1 MARTLPSLLAV
12 VLVVGP
18 AKGGSSALGPYD
30 RQVAAH
36 TAKLRAE
43 SPSARAKAA
52 EALGFLRAYAA
63 GAALVA
69 RLRDEAPEVRR
80 QAAMALAWCGG
91 RTALPPLLAT
101 LDDADWVTRQAAH
114 VALTN
119 LTGMEFPFD
128 AFASKETR
136 RTQATAWREW
146 WAAVPTGQPPAEVLK
161 LLGDVKVSAGAT
173 RPPEGG
179 TTNGLARGAVTVSST
194 YKGPP
199 ESLRDGQLGPG
210 FWQTKLVPFPQW
222 VVVDL
227 GQPRKVGRVAV
238 HQHGPTFV
246 MTDCELATGL
256 DGKAYDTV
264 VRRREATPVKWE
276 TKFPA
281 REVRYVRVTSHASK
295 NPTYPTT
302 FLEIEVD
309 GDPPP
314 TPSAPSPVTG
324 HASRVMSES
333 AWRFERGLRALG
345 VLGGKGAS
353 RTILS
358 ALGPSP
364 STALHMQPAVRAGIR
379 SLGRLREEEGFQALV
394 ALLGN
399 LTYARNAAEALGDF
413 GDSRA
418 VPALLAAYPRY
429 AKTLKGQNPSALPP
443 DDRMGFPSEDR
454 MLETPYGI
462 AYALCRLGGDGRG
475 GPFDFAQGAKLRE
488 LAPLFMA
495 NLPGDH
501 DTFFL
506 YEPEVGHLL
515 TRHLVDQ
522 AGLRREALEHA
533 FAILSGTP
541 TAGAGTWPTFP
552 PIRVATWLPCLCA
565 EKADVPR
572 LLALLEHKEYWVRL
586 NAAKALA
593 WLGDRSAVE
602 PLAKLLAEAKPEA
615 EFGYSGRFK
624 DEEYNDT
631 CPRWREGLVR
641 ALGLLGAHEHTGL
654 IVQVLE
660 DEQSVVDVRHA
671 AASALADLG
680 DDKALAALRRAAADH
695 PFHVVRLAA
704 RDALLRHEGRAS
716 WPVTDYGLRITDST
730 TRTATTTSTKQDD
743 VPALVFI
750 KGDNDLPNTRGT
762 VEQLDRWRTTY
773 IVSDPG
779 PEYRPGDNLYVLRP
793 PGPEGAV
800 APLTRFTKG
809 YVASPELSWDA
820 SHVLFSHRGKSD
832 PWWHV
837 WRVNVDGSGLKQLTF
852 GPFHDVQPAYL
863 ADGRIVFSTSRNGI
877 RDEYHGYPCTALWVM
892 NPDGT
897 GMYPIATNIGRDNEP
912 AVLHDGRIVFSRLE
926 VFYSRNKTELTLHAA
941 YPDGTRDVVLYGP
954 ERRAFWR
961 GLDHGPRTPA
971 DGQEAPLTH
980 RVLRVTQPQPM
991 PDGRHIVVSTQG
1003 GLTLVGP
1010 RRDAEEIITP
1020 DNKTRAYTTPWP
1032 LPDGR
1037 ILCASTL
1044 KTPDRKK
1051 VDLGLYVLDPATQKL
1066 ELVYNDPAAA
1076 DYEPRPILAR
1086 RPPAMRSTQ
1095 ASPDGYSG
1103 RFLCSSVFATQ
1114 EAEVLQRGRLVRLIE
1129 GVPVVARHTTH
1140 TSRRWPVWQ
1149 NHGGT
1154 LARVLGTAPL
1164 APDGSF
1170 HVEAPADRLLHFQV
1184 LDSDR
1189 RVVGNQLTWMSPRPG
1204 ETRSCVGCHENPHTT
1219 TAVHAP
1225 MAATHP
1231 PLSFLPT
1238 GDEFRYR
1245 AKAWFKGH
1253 LPAAIEERTRTV
1265 RAVNLLAR

>member
-1 MARTLPSLLAV
+1 MGELLPALARRTVWLCLAATLGA
-12 VLVVGP
+12 
-18 AKGGSSALGPYD
+18 ASAGGPYD
-30 RQVAAH
+30 RQVAEH
-36 TAKLRAE
+36 VAKLSDERPA
-43 SPSARAKAA
+43 ARARAT
-52 EALGFLRAYAA
+52 EALGFLRAYSAES
-63 GAALVA
+63 ALIE
-69 RLRDEAPEVRR
+69 RLQDPTPEVRR

-91 RTALPPLLAT
+91 RKAVPPLLAA
-101 LDDADWVTRQAAH
+101 LDDCDWVTRQAAQ

-119 LTGMEFPFD
+119 LTGMEFLFD
-128 AFASKETR
+128 AFASDEARQK
-136 RTQATAWREW
+136 QAAAWRAW
-146 WAAVPTGQPPAEVLK
+146 WAAVPAGQPPADVLD
-161 LLGDVKVSAGAT
+161 LLGDVKVSAEAI

-179 TTNGLARGAVTVSST
+179 TTNALARGAVTVSST

-222 VVVDL
+222 AVVDL
-227 GQPRKVGRVAV
+227 GQARKVGRVAV

-246 MTDCELATGL
+246 MTDAELATSL
-256 DGKAYDTV
+256 DGKAFDAV
-264 VRRREATPVKWE
+264 VRCREATPVKWE

-281 REVRYVRVTSHASK
+281 REARYIRVTSHASK

-302 FLEIEVD
+302 FIEIEVD

-314 TPSAPSPVTG
+314 TPAAPSSVTG

-333 AWRFERGLRALG
+333 AWRLERGLRALG

-353 RTILS
+353 RTILA

-379 SLGRLREEEGFQALV
+379 SLGRLREEEGFQALI

-399 LTYARNAAEALGDF
+399 LTYARNAAESLGDF
-413 GDSRA
+413 GDRRA
-418 VPALLAAYPRY
+418 VPALLAAHARY
-429 AKTLKGQNPSALPP
+429 AKDLKGKDPSALPP

-454 MLETPYGI
+454 MLETPYCI
-462 AYALCRLGGDGRG
+462 AYALCRLPLDAPEDR
-475 GPFDFAQGAKLRE
+475 AKLRE
-488 LAPLFMA
+488 LAPLVMA

-515 TRHLVDQ
+515 TRHLLDA

-533 FAILSGTP
+533 FAILGGKRVAQPPSAVPPDGQAQP
-541 TAGAGTWPTFP
+541 GAAMPHAPAWPAFP
-552 PIRVATWLPCLCA
+552 PIRVASWLPCLCA
-565 EKADVPR
+565 EREDVPR
-572 LLALLEHKEYWVRL
+572 LLALLEHKEHWVRL
-586 NAAKALA
+586 NASKALA
-593 WLGDRSAVE
+593 WLGDKSAIA
-602 PLAKLLAEAKPEA
+602 PLAKLLAEAKAEA
-615 EFGYSGRFK
+615 DFGYSGTFK
-624 DEEYNDT
+624 HEEYNDP

-641 ALGLLGAHEHTGL
+641 ALGLLGAREHTGL
-654 IVQVLE
+654 IASVLE
-660 DEQSVVDVRHA
+660 DQRSVVDVRLA

-680 DDKALAALRRAAADH
+680 NEAALAALRRAAAEHD
-695 PFHVVRLAA
+695 FHVVRLAA
-704 RDALLRHEGRAS
+704 RDALRAAGS
-716 WPVTDYGLRITDST
+716 SEFRVPSFAFPTLQPETPNSELETPVFD
-730 TRTATTTSTKQDD
+730 
-743 VPALVFI
+743 ALVFI
-750 KGDNDLPNTRGT
+750 KGDNDLPNSRGT
-762 VEQLDRWRTTY
+762 VEQIDRWRMTY

-793 PGPEGAV
+793 PRPDGAV
-800 APLTRFTKG
+800 TPLTRFTEG

-837 WRVNVDGSGLKQLTF
+837 WRVNVDGTGLKQLTF

-863 ADGRIVFSTSRNGI
+863 PDGRIVFSTSRNGI

-892 NPDGT
+892 NPDGA
-897 GMYPIATNIGRDNEP
+897 GMHPIATNIGRDNEP

-961 GLDHGPRTPA
+961 TLDVGPRTPA
-971 DGQEAPLTH
+971 HGQEAPLTH
-980 RVLRVTQPQPM
+980 RVLRMTQPQPM

-1003 GLTLVGP
+1003 GFALVGP
-1010 RRDAEEIITP
+1010 RRDAEAIITP
-1020 DNKTRAYTTPWP
+1020 DNKSRAYTTPFP

-1051 VDLGLYVLDPATQKL
+1051 VDLGLYVLDPATQTL
-1066 ELVYNDPAAA
+1066 ELIYNDPAAA
-1076 DYEPRPILAR
+1076 DYEPRPILPR
-1086 RPPAMRSTQ
+1086 RPPPMRSTH

-1129 GVPVVARHTTH
+1129 GRGSYAHCAEKPFPYQDLSHANSPQ
-1140 TSRRWPVWQ
+1140 TSP
-1149 NHGGT
+1149 N
-1154 LARVLGTAPL
+1154 
-1164 APDGSF
+1164 
-1170 HVEAPADRLLHFQV
+1170 
-1184 LDSDR
+1184 
-1189 RVVGNQLTWMSPRPG
+1189 LTIPFPY
-1204 ETRSCVGCHENPHTT
+1204 TP
-1219 TAVHAP
+1219 
-1225 MAATHP
+1225 
-1231 PLSFLPT
+1231 
-1238 GDEFRYR
+1238 
-1245 AKAWFKGH
+1245 
-1253 LPAAIEERTRTV
+1253 
-1265 RAVNLLAR
+1265 